1 MLKLDMREGSEGNGL
16 IIGGIVLGLAGLLFF
31 AGLVVV
37 GFIAFGTS
45 SRPPVIKPALPQRN
59 SPAPPVPASDLTDP
73 NQAKIEKVIREK
85 LKKPTGELTK
95 SDLEKVTKLHL
106 SGMQLTEVKGLDKLT
121 QLTYLDLSDNK
132 LTSVK
137 GLEKL
142 TQLKYLGLD
151 RNQLTDV
158 KGLEKLTHLDKK

>member
-1 MLKLDMREGSEGNGL
+1 MREGSEGNGL

-45 SRPPVIKPALPQRN
+45 SRPPVIKPTPSVSIPA
-59 SPAPPVPASDLTDP
+59 APPNSGFDLTDP
-73 NQAKIEKVIREK
+73 NQAKIEKVIREELRK
-85 LKKPTGELTK
+85 LTGELTEA
-95 SDLEKVTKLHL
+95 DLEKVTML
-106 SGMQLTEVKGLDKLT
+106 QLDDK
-121 QLTYLDLSDNK
+121 Q

-142 TQLKYLGLD
+142 TQLGALD
-151 RNQLTDV
+151 LSNNPSLTKAQIDELQ
-158 KGLEKLTHLDKK
+158 KELPNCDIYSNITK

>member
-1 MLKLDMREGSEGNGL
+1 MLILDMREGSEGNGL

-45 SRPPVIKPALPQRN
+45 SRPPIIKPTPPN
-59 SPAPPVPASDLTDP
+59 SGFDLTDP
-73 NQAKIEKVIREK
+73 NQAKIEKVIREE
-85 LKKPTGELTK
+85 LKKPTGELTEA
-95 SDLEKVTKLHL
+95 DLGKVTML
-106 SGMQLTEVKGLDKLT
+106 QLDDK
-121 QLTYLDLSDNK
+121 Q

-142 TQLKYLGLD
+142 TQLGALD
-151 RNQLTDV
+151 
-158 KGLEKLTHLDKK
+158 LE